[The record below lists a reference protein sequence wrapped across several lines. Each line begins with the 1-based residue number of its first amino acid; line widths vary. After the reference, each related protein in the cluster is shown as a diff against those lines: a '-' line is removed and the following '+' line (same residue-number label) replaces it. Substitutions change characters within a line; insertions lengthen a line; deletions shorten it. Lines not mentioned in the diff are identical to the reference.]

1 MKKIEAIVRPHKK
14 DQILKALAES
24 SALSGES
31 ALGITVLDTVG
42 FGRQRGHSDVYR
54 GSDTELGLVPKRMLI
69 MYVTDDQVAEVV
81 KVITEVA
88 KTGKP
93 GDGKIAVLPVD
104 NLTRVR
110 TGEEGETAL

>member
-1 MKKIEAIVRPHKK
+1 
-14 DQILKALAES
+14 
-24 SALSGES
+24 
-31 ALGITVLDTVG
+31 
-42 FGRQRGHSDVYR
+42 
-54 GSDTELGLVPKRMLI
+54 
-69 MYVTDDQVAEVV
+69 VTDDQVAEVV